1 MPKVK
6 QPKPTPDFRKIYHL
20 AEHYSEASRL
30 LAEQAKG
37 EQAKGEHWGCS
48 APYLLVDS
56 FAVELYLKCLFVL
69 DTNTAPPEKHD
80 WKTLFDALTH
90 HTRVAIRDAFERIVE
105 SSFVLSNLD
114 VINPEALKV
123 TDFERSLAVAENTF
137 YKRRYLYEVDPAV
150 QGEWFYSPLLKDAI
164 RTVTKLDLR
173 IAGLTKTPMETPA
186 DVS

>member
-6 QPKPTPDFRKIYHL
+6 QPKPTPDYRKIYHL

-30 LAEQAKG
+30 LAEQVKG
-37 EQAKGEHWGCS
+37 EQWGCS
-48 APYLLVDS
+48 APHLLVDS

-80 WKTLFDALTH
+80 WKTLFDALTPY
-90 HTRVAIRDAFERIVE
+90 TRAAIREAFERIVK
-105 SSFVLSNLD
+105 SSPVLSNLD

-150 QGEWFYSPLLKDAI
+150 QGEWFYSHLLKDAI
-164 RTVTKLDLR
+164 RTVTNLDLR
-173 IAGLTKTPMETPA
+173 IAGLSKTQMETPA